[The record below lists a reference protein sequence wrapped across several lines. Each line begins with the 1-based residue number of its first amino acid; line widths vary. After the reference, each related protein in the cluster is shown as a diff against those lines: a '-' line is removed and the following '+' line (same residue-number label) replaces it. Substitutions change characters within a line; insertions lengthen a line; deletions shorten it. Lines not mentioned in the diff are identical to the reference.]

1 MIAQLID
8 NFRVA
13 YVGLLSNKLRA
24 VLTVLGVTIGVA
36 AVIILVSVG
45 QAVESFV
52 VDQFSSVGSNL
63 IVVFGDVSTTG
74 SSSTTNPAD
83 FLIPLTES
91 DVDALSD
98 GFRVPSVRT
107 VAPNVAVGS
116 AVVYEGREIDAQ
128 IAGVTQAYFD
138 VLNVELLLG
147 RSITN
152 DDLDTAARIAIIDER
167 GAEALFDNQYPIGE
181 RIRIGDVT
189 FQVEGVLESFGGP
202 GGNQGTSQIFIPL
215 TAAQRY
221 LGGTQTLS
229 GEYAITSIMME
240 AVSEQRTDAAIS
252 EITAVLREE
261 HELKDDEKDD
271 FQVIAQTA
279 VLDSLATI
287 TGLLTVFL
295 AVIAGISLLVGG
307 IGIMNIMLV
316 TVTERTREIGLRKAV
331 GAKHSDIL
339 LQFLIEAISL
349 ALTGGLIGTTI
360 AALMSFLVSSLVP
373 DLQVIIQTSSVLMAT
388 VICVAIGTF
397 FGAYPAN
404 RAANLNPIDALRY
417 E

>member
-13 YVGLLSNKLRA
+13 YVGLVSNKLRA
-24 VLTVLGVTIGVA
+24 ALTMLGVTIGVA

-45 QAVESFV
+45 QAVEHYV

-63 IVVFGDVSTTG
+63 IAVFGDTSTTG
-74 SSSTTNPAD
+74 SGSASNPVGL
-83 FLIPLTES
+83 FIPLTES
-91 DVDALSD
+91 DVDVLSD

-107 VAPNVAVGS
+107 VAPSVAVGS
-116 AVVYEGREIDAQ
+116 SVVYEGREIDAQ

-167 GAEALFDNQYPIGE
+167 GAEALFNNEYPIGE

-189 FQVEGVLESFGGP
+189 FQIEGVLESFGGP
-202 GGNQGTSQIFIPL
+202 GGNQGTSQIFVPL

-229 GEYAITSIMME
+229 GEYAITTILME
-240 AVSEQRTDAAIS
+240 AASEERTDAAIN
-252 EITAVLREE
+252 EITVALREA
-261 HELKDDEKDD
+261 HDLKDDEEND

-279 VLDSLATI
+279 ILDSLSTV
-287 TGLLTVFL
+287 TGLLTIFL
-295 AVIAGISLLVGG
+295 GVIAGISLLVGG

-331 GAKHSDIL
+331 GAQHSDIL
-339 LQFLIEAISL
+339 LQFLIESTSL
-349 ALTGGLIGTTI
+349 ALTGGLIGTTL
-360 AALMSFLVSSLVP
+360 AALTALLMTTLIP
-373 DLQVIIQTSSVLMAT
+373 DLQVVIQTSSIILAT
-388 VICVAIGTF
+388 VICVGIGTF

-404 RAANLNPIDALRY
+404 RAASLNPIDALRY